1 MYRPRL
7 LSPRLLSPRLLSPR
21 LSVPLAVAM
30 CLSIASP
37 TLALT
42 FSEEEFIC
50 PIDYTTSTR
59 IVVNSYTVFDQR
71 LDLRPVGALMSPPP
85 IAVCESNGFVLYQQE
100 FSDAELVRLRA
111 IVESDEF
118 RSVRAANSDWYIAAW
133 LAEQMGQK
141 GAETHWMYLYA
152 SWEVEESDPALN
164 REYLMLAYDRF
175 VLGERAAEPG
185 SDTWWTA
192 RLLRIELHR
201 RLERFPEAALLLEET
216 EAGAV
221 PEGYRSMLDRERQ
234 LILERDASA
243 Q

>member
-1 MYRPRL
+1 MPRPRI
-7 LSPRLLSPRLLSPR
+7 LSRR
-21 LSVPLAVAM
+21 LAVSLAIATS
-30 CLSIASP
+30 LSIASP
-37 TLALT
+37 ALALT
-42 FSEEEFIC
+42 FSEEQFIC
-50 PIDYTTSTR
+50 PIDHTTSTR

-85 IAVCESNGFVLYQQE
+85 IAVCESNGFVLYQEE
-100 FSDAELVRLRA
+100 FSDAELVRLRTV
-111 IVESDEF
+111 VESDEF
-118 RSVRAANSDWYIAAW
+118 RTLRAEHSDWYIAAW
-133 LAEQMGQK
+133 LAERMGQK

-164 REYLMLAYDRF
+164 REYLTLAYDRF

-185 SDTWWTA
+185 SDNWWTA

-221 PEGYRSMLDRERQ
+221 PEGYRDILDRQRQ
-234 LILERDASA
+234 LILDRDAGA

>member
-1 MYRPRL
+1 
-7 LSPRLLSPRLLSPR
+7 
-21 LSVPLAVAM
+21 VPLAVA
-30 CLSIASP
+30 LSLSVAP
-37 TLALT
+37 PALALT
-42 FSEEEFIC
+42 FSEEQFIC
-50 PIDYTTSTR
+50 PIDHTTSTR
-59 IVVNSYTVFDQR
+59 IVVTSYTVFEQR

-85 IAVCESNGFVLYQQE
+85 IAVCESNGFVLYQEE

-118 RSVRAANSDWYIAAW
+118 RSIRAANSDWYIAAW
-133 LAEQMGQK
+133 LAERMGQQ

-152 SWEVEESDPALN
+152 SWEVEEGDPALN
-164 REYLMLAYDRF
+164 REYLTLAYDRF

-185 SDTWWTA
+185 SDNWWTA

-201 RLERFPEAALLLEET
+201 RLGRFPEAALLLEET

-221 PEGYRSMLDRERQ
+221 PKGYRDILDRQRQ
-234 LILERDASA
+234 LILDRNAGA